1 MILYRILLT
10 TVFLFCNAKAL
21 LFECNISLETEYQQ
35 PSEQIF
41 AFDKAQG
48 VLSDQLLGTVY
59 IKENQIFLQFSDVKR
74 IDMLP
79 MDAVSGYSPALQMLN
94 RELSAVFGFV
104 TSTGNLQFLIGD
116 VDGKVELI
124 NKAGKP
130 LTSHQI
136 TPFDGYYPK
145 VIRFHQIAPQ
155 LFCVV
160 TKMLKDLIIA
170 PGDDQGLRLYYKKQV
185 WLKFIEFGCQSKGF
199 CPDSIILPIEGQ
211 ASITFRGKQIC
222 VEPAERNDYVKI
234 TVNNHD

>member
-1 MILYRILLT
+1 MIPYRILLI

-21 LFECNISLETEYQQ
+21 LFECNISLETEYQK

-59 IKENQIFLQFSDVKR
+59 IKENQIFLQLSDVKR

-79 MDAVSGYSPALQMLN
+79 IKAVSGYLPALN
-94 RELSAVFGFV
+94 RALISAVFGFV
-104 TSTGNLQFLIGD
+104 TPAGNLQFLIGD
-116 VDGKVELI
+116 VNGKVELI
-124 NKAGKP
+124 NKDGKP

-136 TPFDGYYPK
+136 APSDDYYPK

-160 TKMLKDLIIA
+160 TKMLKVRIIR
-170 PGDDQGLRLYYKKQV
+170 PGFDQGLRLYYNTQV
-185 WLKFIEFGCQSKGF
+185 SLNFIEFGCQGKGF

-222 VEPAERNDYVKI
+222 VEPAEHNDYVKI